1 MIDKRD
7 DNKSFSVFLHEYA
20 DVTAPP
26 AFSANQ
32 AQTRDKEAQW
42 LYYFTQHAKE
52 VTEVLTGEDNRLCTH
67 FIWMEENM
75 PSFAAAMC
83 PDGVIDEIR
92 TGDYIALGNKTLQKL
107 QLEGYEPAKDAH
119 IRFKD
124 NITLDGIAKE
134 AHAMDVATKAGISIT
149 ETLKTFKSWLHIEHD
164 TDITIPL
171 AYALSNFSNTDP
183 GCMAI
188 IAPSGS
194 YKTELIRALG
204 EDKNDLIYP
213 LDNLTSHTLISG
225 LPKVPDVIPDLQ
237 RRLITIKDFTALLSK
252 REEERTLVFSDIRE
266 MLDGYINR
274 SFGSGKRVTYRDIH
288 SSLLIASTNAIESYY
303 SLNATLGQRMI
314 FFRPSNDPTRARE
327 RALENMNH
335 TEQMREELQTSVK
348 RLLSHLVTG
357 NHRLE
362 RIGENLSKEEKD
374 CMGAYTDFVAIARTH
389 VKRDYK
395 GYIAEIPEP
404 EFPTRLFKEVVKIIE
419 CHAILFNREVCQ
431 DDLQAGLL
439 ILHHNVPRERFK
451 LIRKLAEEPI
461 RGFHTSELAT
471 SLNLSSYS
479 TKQKLDELLMLKL
492 IYRESFRGGNKGD
505 KWRIVPAYRSV
516 IQHFLDFEI
525 GLAVGENMDRCT
537 QIKRCCFIS
546 DLKTIYDNH
555 NNNINSNTESIRKD
569 KESSLLIRP
578 VYTTPDLPPPLEC
591 GICKKSTPYL
601 SYYLANAYCDKCLE
615 DELNKIN
622 GFGNIEEG
630 KIKSYSPVEKATC
643 EHCGEDRFLDHEC
656 THKGQRSLICT
667 KCAEEL
673 KQEED
678 EVPKVPTGISL
689 GDDIEYEK
697 IGGTL

>member
-1 MIDKRD
+1 MKMSPNNNCTDGDINFNLLREK
-7 DNKSFSVFLHEYA
+7 YA
-20 DVTAPP
+20 DATTPLAFDPDTA
-26 AFSANQ
+26 
-32 AQTRDKEAQW
+32 TRKEKVEQW
-42 LYYFTQHAKE
+42 MFYFAKHAKE
-52 VTEVLTGEDNRLCTH
+52 VTEVLTGENNRVCIH
-67 FIWMEENM
+67 FLWMEENM

-83 PDGVIDEIR
+83 PDGVINEIR
-92 TGDYIALGNKTLQKL
+92 TGDYIALGNKTLQRL
-107 QLEGYEPAKDAH
+107 QLDGHDPAIDVH
-119 IRFKD
+119 LRFKD
-124 NITLDGIAKE
+124 NVSLDGIAKE
-134 AHAMDVATKAGISIT
+134 VHATDVATKAGISIT
-149 ETLKTFKSWLHIEHD
+149 ETLETFKKWLYIED
-164 TDITIPL
+164 DMDITIPL

-194 YKTELIRALG
+194 YKTELIRSLG
-204 EDKNDLIYP
+204 EKKNDLIYP

-225 LPKVPDVIPDLQ
+225 LPKVPDVIPELQ

-266 MLDGYINR
+266 MLDGYMSR
-274 SFGSGKRVTYRDIH
+274 SFGSGKRATYRDIH
-288 SSLLIASTNAIESYY
+288 SSLLIASTNAIEGYY

-314 FFRPSNDPTRARE
+314 FFRPSNDPTKARE

-348 RLLSHLVTG
+348 RLLAHLVTG

-362 RIGENLSKEEKD
+362 RIGENLSKEVKECLGD
-374 CMGAYTDFVAIARTH
+374 YTDFVAIARTH

-395 GYIAEIPEP
+395 GYISEIPEP

-419 CHAILFNREVCQ
+419 CHAILYNREVCQ

-479 TKQKLDELLMLKL
+479 TKQKLDELFMLKI

-505 KWRIVPAYRSV
+505 KWRIVPHYRSV
-516 IQHFLDFEI
+516 IQHFLDFETV
-525 GLAVGENMDRCT
+525 LAVGGNMDRGIQVT
-537 QIKRCCFIS
+537 RHSFIS
-546 DLKTIYDNH
+546 DLNFRLDQHTI
-555 NNNINSNTESIRKD
+555 NINSNKESITKD
-569 KESSLLIRP
+569 KESSLLISP
-578 VYTTPDLPPPLEC
+578 VYTTPNLPPPLKCE
-591 GICKKSTPYL
+591 ICDKKKPYL
-601 SYYLANAYCDKCLE
+601 SYYLDKSYCDSCLE

-630 KIKSYSPVEKATC
+630 KIISHSPVQKATC
-643 EHCGEDRFLDHEC
+643 EQCGEERFLDHEY
-656 THKGQRSLICT
+656 THEGQKCLICS
-667 KCAEEL
+667 KCTAEL
-673 KQEED
+673 QEGVSD
-678 EVPKVPTGISL
+678 E
-689 GDDIEYEK
+689 
-697 IGGTL
+697 